1 MENNSITT
9 YSPQGG
15 LIPLSEAKMTAI
27 QRWQQ
32 QPEQYYATLPVTTPR
47 KMIEADTPT
56 LWELR
61 RQLGHPSAVAI
72 LVNAFIYAAKLVNL
86 GDKQN
91 LTDEQIGEAA
101 NDIIEQYGFLKV
113 EEIKFLLKRALRSKE
128 FYGRFD
134 YNVLMNWVAEYDAER
149 NEEAIRAS
157 DQKETQRANE
167 VKESP
172 DAVSFE
178 EYMNGLR
185 QQAANDPAAAKK
197 IAGIENMKKQT
208 AALQSA
214 EEKDKRH
221 HEFKMWKTF
230 DYLAGKK
237 L

>member
-157 DQKETQRANE
+157 DQKESQQANQISD
-167 VKESP
+167 SP
-172 DAVSFE
+172 EAVSFR
-178 EYMNGLR
+178 EYI
-185 QQAANDPAAAKK
+185 AALEQRAATDKEAAAKLAD
-197 IAGIENMKKQT
+197 IRAMQERSAT
-208 AALQSA
+208 LQSA